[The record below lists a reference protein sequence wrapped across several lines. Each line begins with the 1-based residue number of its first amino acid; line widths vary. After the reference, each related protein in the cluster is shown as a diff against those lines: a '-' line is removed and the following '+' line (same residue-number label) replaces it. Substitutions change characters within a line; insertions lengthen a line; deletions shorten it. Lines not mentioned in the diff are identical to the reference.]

1 MWEKRSTS
9 TAFFNIV
16 VGSEV
21 SRKPS
26 DFCPRNL
33 VFIHFYGSPPLKSI
47 AAGYYRASTEKYTV
61 PSKRVSKHYFLY
73 KNETVTPNNDDDCNP
88 KFNNFDIFHY
98 WPHWGSP
105 RLVSQSSR
113 PLSHSSRLLSRYRTG
128 NNKIEKFRSRAVQ
141 NIQNY
146 QKRSSNDGEP

>member
-113 PLSHSSRLLSRYRTG
+113 LLSHSSWLLSRITQEILKSKNSDQRLFRTS
-128 NNKIEKFRSRAVQ
+128 K
-141 NIQNY
+141 NY
-146 QKRSSNDGEP
+146 